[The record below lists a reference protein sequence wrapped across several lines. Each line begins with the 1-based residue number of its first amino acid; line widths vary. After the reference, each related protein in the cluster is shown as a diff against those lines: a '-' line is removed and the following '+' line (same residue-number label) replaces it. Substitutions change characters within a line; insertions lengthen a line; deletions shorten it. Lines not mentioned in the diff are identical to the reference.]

1 DGDGDGDDVDNN
13 NTNNNNSSNNNNNVD
28 SSHRTLQPTAT
39 AVAVATPK
47 YKSPTHIPLPQTA
60 TPHALDS
67 PSFHPPSHTLSH
79 IAHSS
84 IHTLLETNERL
95 ALDIRT
101 LDSTMQTLVYENY
114 SKFIDATDAIRSIG
128 TNVTTAGNDG
138 LDRLKLAVDRIK
150 ESSSRSERLLKE
162 SREAVAEKLRIQR
175 LLVRL
180 DALLCLPNT
189 LRGLI
194 EKGKFRTAV
203 QSHGSA
209 TQILGRHS
217 KGFESLRSIESE
229 CAVILHE
236 MSADLKRRLLFWS
249 GSGDGGAF
257 GAYGRLGHYRSYDE
271 GAGEED
277 VPLPPRTIAEIFECA
292 GTLLMLHGTAFSPEL
307 DRSQCQKLALLACG
321 HFLKERLDPTNS
333 SSNPASE
340 TTSTPEKETTPIS
353 LSGAKS
359 PMRKE
364 DGIKEDSKVPSLEG
378 IAAELPLSFLDGLL
392 ESTTLFGVS
401 FPRDPSDVTSR
412 ELLGA
417 FVKENFDKFIIHVKK
432 ILIRRSEP
440 FNQSGDISNTGI
452 SDTNDTN
459 NQNSKHKNI
468 ETRDTTHDEDEEEQE
483 SKEDANF
490 LQISLALAHLLRS
503 VRELASG
510 LALPEVGLDV
520 SLASTLV
527 DQTVELTEMLVR
539 RRVVVKFYGLREVV
553 VKDCLGPLVRKV
565 IKSGHS
571 SQLDSEKD
579 GNIAEGDD
587 PDGGP
592 SKTLAE
598 MVQFANVALS
608 DGLQMADDLIRA
620 TLQRSQLTGVNNAGV
635 VAPVDSAV
643 VKLAVQKNARLFG
656 VWLATSLEQLVGCE
670 PSDNN
675 QVILEII
682 DDDSENDSRDNKK
695 MIILPEMES
704 DDDEFLSA
712 SPSPSFSRKDSVENI
727 RKVEAS
733 RQLAKL
739 VVQLD
744 DEASDQA
751 YSDFLLAICE
761 MCRLAER
768 SIATTLNQSIQSA
781 MDQDSRLAESANTL
795 FASSINPHRK
805 GKDVLDADNVLAKR
819 FQLAASRALAMYIMN
834 RGAQAASELC
844 ANIYDLSDARDPY
857 AIPSQPRDEC
867 CKLFELIKASCVD
880 CISIVGGDLFVA
892 PVAPF
897 PDDDALYGDVFGNRL
912 TQHPAGGGVSS
923 SGAPRGLQLDVERM
937 FIEKTPVLPHS
948 LEELNFKRNSVVSG
962 ILRVALAS
970 FLECTRS
977 SVFSSLGY
985 RQMKVDAIFLRYLIP
1000 HFVKDEFGTADA
1012 NACTCLFNTI
1022 DDIMLKA
1029 GQRCV
1034 DPEVVGDDEYYDAEK
1049 DEIVTPFAIVQ
1060 HFLLTGGSYVAD
1072 DDRGDDAGELLMK
1085 RISFS

>member
-1 DGDGDGDDVDNN
+1 
-13 NTNNNNSSNNNNNVD
+13 
-28 SSHRTLQPTAT
+28 
-39 AVAVATPK
+39 
-47 YKSPTHIPLPQTA
+47 
-60 TPHALDS
+60 
-67 PSFHPPSHTLSH
+67 
-79 IAHSS
+79 
-84 IHTLLETNERL
+84 
-95 ALDIRT
+95 
-101 LDSTMQTLVYENY
+101 MQTLVYENY

-138 LDRLKLAVDRIK
+138 LDRLTSAMERIK
-150 ESSSRSERLLKE
+150 ESSTRAERLLKE
-162 SREAVAEKLRIQR
+162 SREAVAEKLRVQR
-175 LLVRL
+175 LLARL

-194 EKGKFRTAV
+194 EKGKFRMAV
-203 QSHGSA
+203 QSHASA

-229 CAVILHE
+229 CALILGE
-236 MSADLKRRLLFWS
+236 MSGDLKRRLLGWS
-249 GSGDGGAF
+249 GGAGGGAF
-257 GAYGRLGHYRSYDE
+257 GAYGMVGFSHDE
-271 GAGEED
+271 GLGEEGG
-277 VPLPPRTIAEIFECA
+277 PLPPRSIAEIFECA

-307 DRSQCQKLALLACG
+307 DRSQCQKLALSACG
-321 HFLKERLDPTNS
+321 QFLKERLDPTTS
-333 SSNPASE
+333 SSNLASE
-340 TTSTPEKETTPIS
+340 ASGTPGKNATSTASSVETLPQRTGKDRNSDPKA
-353 LSGAKS
+353 SG
-359 PMRKE
+359 
-364 DGIKEDSKVPSLEG
+364 LEG
-378 IAAELPLSFLDGLL
+378 IAAELPLSFLDGIL
-392 ESTTLFGVS
+392 ESSTLFGVS
-401 FPRDPSDVTSR
+401 FPGDPSDLASR
-412 ELLGA
+412 ELLGN
-417 FVKENFDKFIIHVKK
+417 FVKENFDKFIIHVKT

-440 FNQSGDISNTGI
+440 FASPAPAEDETVGDGNAAIAANSNT
-452 SDTNDTN
+452 NHHYR
-459 NQNSKHKNI
+459 KHK
-468 ETRDTTHDEDEEEQE
+468 HDETKDTSHDRDEEEQE

-553 VKDCLGPLVRKV
+553 VKECLGSLVREV
-565 IKSGHS
+565 VKSGHG
-571 SQLDSEKD
+571 SEKETKEENDVDATSPGNTEEGKGDESD
-579 GNIAEGDD
+579 GE
-587 PDGGP
+587 P

-598 MVQFANVALS
+598 MVQLANVALS

-620 TLQRSQLTGVNNAGV
+620 TLQRSQLTGVNNASV

-670 PSDNN
+670 PSEND
-675 QVILEII
+675 QVILEIV
-682 DDDSENDSRDNKK
+682 DDDSENDSSDKK
-695 MIILPEMES
+695 KKIVLPKNES
-704 DDDEFLSA
+704 DDDEFLSTSS
-712 SPSPSFSRKDSVENI
+712 SPSYSRKNSAEDI

-733 RQLAKL
+733 RLLANL

-751 YSDFLLAICE
+751 YSDFLLAVCE

-768 SIATTLNQSIQSA
+768 SIANTLNQSIQSA
-781 MDQDSRLAESANTL
+781 MDQESRVAESANTL

-805 GKDVLDADNVLAKR
+805 GKDVLDADNILAKR

-867 CKLFELIKASCVD
+867 CKLFEIIKTSCVD

-892 PVAPF
+892 PVSPF

-912 TQHPAGGGVSS
+912 TQHPAGGGATSA
-923 SGAPRGLQLDVERM
+923 GAPRGLQLDVERM

-948 LEELNFKRNSVVSG
+948 LDELNLTRNSVVSG
-962 ILRVALAS
+962 IFRVALAS
-970 FLECTRS
+970 FLECARS
-977 SVFSSLGY
+977 SIFSSLGY
-985 RQMKVDAIFLRYLIP
+985 RQMKVDAIFLRYLMP
-1000 HFVKDEFGTADA
+1000 HFVKDEFGTPDA

-1022 DDIMLKA
+1022 DDIVLMA

-1060 HFLLTGGSYVAD
+1060 QFLLTGGNNVG
-1072 DDRGDDAGELLMK
+1072 GDSAGDILMK